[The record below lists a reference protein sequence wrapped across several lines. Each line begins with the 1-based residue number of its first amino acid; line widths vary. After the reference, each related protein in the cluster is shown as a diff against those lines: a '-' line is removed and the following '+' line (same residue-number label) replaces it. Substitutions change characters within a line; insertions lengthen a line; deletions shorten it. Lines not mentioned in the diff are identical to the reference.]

1 MHTGARRFHQRL
13 SRDACN
19 NSGYLCLLH
28 KGGNEQ
34 HLWHLLAC
42 AVVFFFPSVH
52 PSRMSS
58 SRWEVFCWQGAFAP
72 QAAIAVQALCC
83 WCCASAGGACG
94 RDGARGVFAPL
105 LGQVDGAAAAGK
117 ALHGTHCP
125 QTSPLVPPWP
135 ASPYKQKQPSKRANG
150 SIHGCTTAIQVV
162 WCENDWPNVL
172 RCTSA
177 ELCPDA

>member
-1 MHTGARRFHQRL
+1 MPAITAVIYVCYIKV
-13 SRDACN
+13 AMN
-19 NSGYLCLLH
+19 NICGICWLVLL
-28 KGGNEQ
+28 
-34 HLWHLLAC
+34 
-42 AVVFFFPSVH
+42 FFFSH
-52 PSRMSS
+52 PYIPAVCPAPDGRCFAG
-58 SRWEVFCWQGAFAP
+58 RVLFAP